1 MIREFTKS
9 RIDKYGYIYIR
20 MVKNR
25 KIKKNW
31 SNQDLKILVWIVA
44 KYCEKKKIKDV
55 YIGIVIYQLRR
66 KNTIGSLF
74 LWLYLAPHLRCA
86 CLNGFHSVKVKL
98 EIKGGKNANKL
109 YSNS

>member
-1 MIREFTKS
+1 MGGLQHLRDGIIQHEVLSHISHQGEKYERLNYTMVREFTKS
-9 RIDKYGYIYIR
+9 RIDKYAYLYIR

-55 YIGIVIYQLRR
+55 YIGIVIY
-66 KNTIGSLF
+66 
-74 LWLYLAPHLRCA
+74 P
-86 CLNGFHSVKVKL
+86 
-98 EIKGGKNANKL
+98 
-109 YSNS
+109 